1 MNDLQLF
8 IILLL
13 TLLFL
18 CRMWGTE
25 GFEDSGETEE
35 VAEEEVAEE
44 EEEVAK
50 EESDEVLPTPKPE
63 IKKDQF
69 QGWDKRNIFSSP
81 NAPNFGSLLELKE
94 IQHLNNLFSKRN
106 TDSKVPPEPIESQ
119 MPSLSEGSTVPNVL
133 DKEEEG
139 AADEPVEVHMVYAS
153 WCGHSQTALK
163 KFEGL
168 VENDDVKTSSGKSVK
183 FVLTEESSDGFKDFK
198 GKVKGFPSYMLK
210 DGETLEEIDVGDR
223 SESSVINAAKGL

>member
-8 IILLL
+8 IILFL

-25 GFEDSGETEE
+25 GFEGSGETEE
-35 VAEEEVAEE
+35 VEETEEGVA
-44 EEEVAK
+44 

-69 QGWDKRNIFSSP
+69 PGWDKKKIFSSP

-133 DKEEEG
+133 EKEEVETTE
-139 AADEPVEVHMVYAS
+139 DTVEVHMVYAS
-153 WCGHSQTALK
+153 WCGHSQTALE

-198 GKVKGFPSYMLK
+198 GKVKGFPSYILK
-210 DGETLEEIDVGDR
+210 DGESFEEIDVGDR
-223 SESSVINAAKGL
+223 SESAVINAAKGL